1 MNWPLLVILVLAAF
15 LLLMPLLTHLSARR
29 SVGKNV
35 AASINGTNIPSSRL
49 VYFYS
54 AHCGPCRQMT
64 PIIDEMA
71 KNHETVIKYDARQA
85 PETAAAYGIRATPT
99 TVLVEDN
106 VITEVLLGAKSQRQL
121 EKLLQRII

>member
-15 LLLMPLLTHLSARR
+15 LLLMPLLTYLSARR
-29 SVGKNV
+29 SVGKSV
-35 AASINGTNIPSSRL
+35 AVSGNGPDLPSSRL
-49 VYFYS
+49 VYFYN

-71 KNHETVIKYDARQA
+71 KNHEKVIKYDARQA
-85 PETAAAYGIRATPT
+85 PETATAYGIRATPT

-106 VITEVLLGAKSQRQL
+106 VITEVLVGAKSQRQL
-121 EKLLQRII
+121 EKLLQRIS